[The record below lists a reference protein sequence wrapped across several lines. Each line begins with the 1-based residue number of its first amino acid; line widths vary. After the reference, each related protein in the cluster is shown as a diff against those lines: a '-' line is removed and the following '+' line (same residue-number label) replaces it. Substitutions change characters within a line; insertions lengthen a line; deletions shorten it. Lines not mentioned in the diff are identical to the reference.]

1 VSVAHLEG
9 FRLEDPLEDLLAGP
23 IGRSPGTGLVTLGD
37 RRVGL
42 RVDVVAPTAV
52 DAATETMT
60 ETGIEDRPAEL
71 VAVVVVV
78 GRLAGDEELRFSSMS
93 RLRARALSKFTADK
107 SR

>member
-1 VSVAHLEG
+1 LEG

-42 RVDVVAPTAV
+42 RVDVGAPAAV

-71 VAVVVVV
+71 VAV